1 MRITREEISYNNI
14 LWFAIDDENNVI
26 LAQSFESEVPKFVSE
41 NALKAEQLAK
51 LLCGVKAIDR
61 NRAPAIDCDLMTEKG
76 YYCFLC
82 NDPYEDA
89 YRLYKTP
96 PKPIKLYQLP
106 RAAQDILIN
115 QTLSISVALVDS
127 FSL

>member
-1 MRITREEISYNNI
+1 MRITKEEISYNNI
-14 LWFAIDDENNVI
+14 LWFAIDYENNVI
-26 LAQSFESEVPKFVSE
+26 LAQSFESEIPEFVSE
-41 NALKAEQLAK
+41 NVLKTEQLAE

-61 NRAPAIDCDLMTEKG
+61 NRIPAIDCDLMTEKG
-76 YYCFLC
+76 YYCFSC
-82 NDPYEDA
+82 NDPYEDT

-106 RAAQDILIN
+106 RAAQDILIH
-115 QTLSISVALVDS
+115 QTLSISVAFVDS